1 MARLVAQDILK
12 KCDEVSQLLKILAH
26 PDRLRILCRLLDG
39 KATVGEITE
48 FCDISQSATSQFLA
62 RMKAEGLLSS
72 QREGSYVYYAV
83 GDRRLIQLLRAI
95 RDSYCAQ

>member
-1 MARLVAQDILK
+1 MAMPIAQDILK

-48 FCDISQSATSQFLA
+48 FCEISQSATSQFLA
-62 RMKAEGLLSS
+62 RMKTEGLLSS
-72 QREGSYVYYAV
+72 EREGSYVYYSIA
-83 GDRRLIQLLRAI
+83 DRRLVQLLRSI
-95 RDSYCAQ
+95 RDSYCAK

>member
-1 MARLVAQDILK
+1 MAMPVAQDILK
-12 KCDEVSQLLKILAH
+12 KCEEVSQLLKILAH

-62 RMKAEGLLSS
+62 RMKTEGLLSS
-72 QREGSYVYYAV
+72 EREGSYVYYSIA
-83 GDRRLIQLLRAI
+83 DRRLVQLLRSI
-95 RDSYCAQ
+95 RDSYCTK